1 MQALK
6 SVTICSSSKFY
17 DTARKAEAALR
28 ALGMTVYTPR
38 YDYSEQL
45 VTVDESDKARLT
57 HEFLAKIDRSDAVFV
72 IANDGYAGASV
83 CIEVGY
89 AAGQGKT
96 ILFSEK
102 PAEFALRALVDA
114 VVPVD
119 DITDGVRS
127 IGHVGGATRRS
138 P

>member
-1 MQALK
+1 MSVLT

-17 DTARKAEAALR
+17 DTAREAEAALR

-38 YDYSEQL
+38 YDYNEQF
-45 VTVDESDKARLT
+45 VTVDEPDKARLT

-96 ILFSEK
+96 ILFSEQ
-102 PAEFALRALVDA
+102 PAELALRALVDA

-119 DITDGVRS
+119 AITDGVRS
-127 IGHVGGATRRS
+127 IGHADVAARRS

>member
-1 MQALK
+1 MPDLT

-17 DTARKAEAALR
+17 DTARRAEEAFR
-28 ALGMTVYTPR
+28 ALGLIVHTPR
-38 YDYSEQL
+38 YDYNEQL
-45 VTVDESDKARLT
+45 VTVDETVKFRLT
-57 HEFLAKIDRSDAVFV
+57 HEFLAKISKSDAVFV
-72 IANDGYAGASV
+72 VANGGYAGASV

-96 ILFSEK
+96 VLFSEQ

-114 VVPVD
+114 VVSVEG
-119 DITDGVRS
+119 IRDGIRA
-127 IGHVGGATRRS
+127 GGTARTS

>member
-1 MQALK
+1 MSDLR

-17 DTARKAEAALR
+17 DTARQAEAAFR
-28 ALGMTVYTPR
+28 ALGMTVYTPQ
-38 YDYSEQL
+38 YDYSEQV
-45 VTVDESDKARLT
+45 VTVGEADKFRLT
-57 HEFLAKIDRSDAVFV
+57 HEFLAKIAKSDAVFV
-72 IANDGYAGASV
+72 VANGGYAGASV

-89 AAGQGKT
+89 AVGHGKT
-96 ILFSEK
+96 VLFSEL

-119 DITDGVRS
+119 GISDGIRSGRYPDGVAR
-127 IGHVGGATRRS
+127 TS